1 MLTTSLLIG
10 GLAAVRIG
18 LAAAAYLMPARP
30 RPTTFACDNP
40 QDPEYPHHA
49 PLMLFT
55 EAQAHLEMQLHR
67 ECRRGVCARK
77 DAAWMV
83 LVDAGRIHPRV
94 PLIGGIR

>member
-10 GLAAVRIG
+10 GLAAVLIG
-18 LAAAAYLMPARP
+18 LTAAAYLMPARP
-30 RPTTFACDNP
+30 RPTTSDGDDP
-40 QDPEYPHHA
+40 RDPEYPHHA

-55 EAQAHLEMQLHR
+55 EDQAHREMQLHR
-67 ECRRGVCARK
+67 ECRRGDCARK

-94 PLIGGIR
+94 PLIGGVR

>member
-10 GLAAVRIG
+10 GLAAVLIG

-30 RPTTFACDNP
+30 RPITSARDNP
-40 QDPEYPHHA
+40 RGPESPHHA

-55 EAQAHLEMQLHR
+55 EAQAHREMQLHR
-67 ECRRGVCARK
+67 ECRRGDCARK

-94 PLIGGIR
+94 PVIGGIR